1 MPAHH
6 PPDVMIRPAAQDDR
20 GFVRQLAPRLL
31 VGYAAWRDASLMLHT
46 MERFLLE
53 SFEAPPD
60 RGMRFIA
67 ERADWARLGAVSVA
81 HNVNFTGEPQAY
93 MGELAVVE
101 LFDRAPM
108 HYRSKWYV
116 LRSAA
121 AVGLR
126 PRRLR
131 PARLCRPGSRP
142 RDRQVLLAAAPA
154 GPRFPRAHLGGD
166 R

>member
-60 RGMRFIA
+60 RGMMFIA
-67 ERADWARLGAVSVA
+67 ERSDGARLGAVSVA

-101 LFDRAPM
+101 EAEGEGIGRLLVARAEEWARDNGY
-108 HYRSKWYV
+108 HLLV
-116 LRSAA
+116 LDTGAA
-121 AVGLR
+121 NSRARGFY
-126 PRRLR
+126 
-131 PARLCRPGSRP
+131 ARLGYREESVRL
-142 RDRQVLLAAAPA
+142 VKLLS
-154 GPRFPRAHLGGD
+154 
-166 R
+166 